1 MNYRQAFSAPATG
14 GETKTKH
21 GSPDTGGEIKNLLA
35 VLHPPQLIP
44 RTASTPPQRPPRH
57 ATCPRKRQGGNGG
70 DKQEEQSPTPI
81 KERQNIPRKHRGKG
95 KSR

>member
-44 RTASTPPQRPPRH
+44 RTASTPPQQGECKVDLLGVQRGTGRTSKTRPR
-57 ATCPRKRQGGNGG
+57 
-70 DKQEEQSPTPI
+70 
-81 KERQNIPRKHRGKG
+81 
-95 KSR
+95 